1 MKNQPHIRAQPIP
14 LTPGITK
21 LMVRHHARRLF
32 RDKWPGQPLSLREW
46 RLAERNLVRTLESE
60 AL

>member
-1 MKNQPHIRAQPIP
+1 MKTAPRIRTQPAPSN
-14 LTPGITK
+14 PGVTK

-32 RDKWPGQPLSLREW
+32 RDKWARQPLTPREW
-46 RLAERNLVRTLESE
+46 RLAEQDLVRALEAE